1 MSISRREV
9 VAELLHKLEAG
20 FEFRPPRTRDRED
33 LLREFEIETYRPIL
47 KKILNPLKG
56 AVQEFLG
63 ESESLGLTL
72 GPTGYYYSS
81 PSESRIDFL
90 TYISEKIISLRP
102 SVLVE
107 LGAGLAEICRFV
119 EKHAPEDSK
128 IEYFAGDVSPSA
140 IQLLSELDVRG
151 MTKIKGFEFDLDVPE
166 FPIDFASEGLVF
178 FTSCSIMYLKSDFQ
192 LLFNHLVNF
201 RPKYVLH
208 VEPVFQDLNLANEI
222 DELVAKYIIGN
233 DYNLSWFS
241 ELENQLK
248 LNNNYRLIEHLPNV
262 WGLNPLLPTSIVLWG
277 RI

>member
-1 MSISRREV
+1 MSISQREV
-9 VAELLHKLEAG
+9 VAELLHKLEAS
-20 FEFRPPRTRDRED
+20 FELRPPRTRDRED

-47 KKILNPLKG
+47 ERILNPLKG
-56 AVQEFLG
+56 ADQELLE
-63 ESESLGLTL
+63 ESDSLGLTL
-72 GPTGYYYSS
+72 GPTGYYFSS

-102 SVLVE
+102 AVLVE
-107 LGAGLAEICRFV
+107 LGAGIAEICRFV
-119 EKHAPEDSK
+119 EKYAPEDSK

-140 IQLLSELDVRG
+140 IQLLSELGVRE
-151 MTKIKGFEFDLDVPE
+151 MTTIKGFEFDLDVPK
-166 FPIDFASEGLVF
+166 FPIDFASEELVF

-192 LLFNHLVNF
+192 LLFSHLVKF
-201 RPKYVLH
+201 QPKYVLH

-222 DELVAKYIIGN
+222 DEVVAKYMTGN

-262 WGLNPLLPTSIVLWG
+262 WGLNPLLSTSMVLWG